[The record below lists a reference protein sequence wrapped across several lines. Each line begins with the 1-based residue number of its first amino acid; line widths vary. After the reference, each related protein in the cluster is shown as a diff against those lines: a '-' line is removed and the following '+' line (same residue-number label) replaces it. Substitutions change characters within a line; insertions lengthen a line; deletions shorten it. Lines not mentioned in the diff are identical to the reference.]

1 VKKKVE
7 KRSKKLSHIK
17 GKKVKITIERKK
29 KIEWER
35 AEIKQQKI
43 NLAFS

>member
-7 KRSKKLSHIK
+7 KSSKKLSHIK

-35 AEIKQQKI
+35 AEVKQQKI